1 MVSPTLDPDL
11 TLRGKPV
18 KVKARAHFV
27 DGAVASVDIL
37 AGPKAYRQPV
47 IDAMKQY
54 TCKGGLTFVADQT
67 FVFGIDPL
75 SAKFAR

>member
-1 MVSPTLDPDL
+1 MVSPTLDPNL

-18 KVKARAHFV
+18 KIKARAHFV
-27 DGAVASVDIL
+27 EGAVASVDIL
-37 AGPKAYRQPV
+37 TGPKEYRQAV

-67 FVFGIDPL
+67 FVFGVDAA
-75 SAKFAR
+75 SAKFVR